1 MAWKCESVGYQGAIY
16 QKEWTLSDQP
26 ILLRRSAKF
35 GPMEPQSSI
44 FWTILASGNTV
55 ATTDMQHSSANWEKW
70 ELIDQSNS
78 WKDFVY
84 LFFSTFAEAC
94 AALHWLEKSLSWK
107 KYSVSASAE
116 NISYGAGLKKF

>member
-1 MAWKCESVGYQGAIY
+1 MACKCELIGYQGAIY
-16 QKEWTLSDQP
+16 QKESILSDQP

-35 GPMEPQSSI
+35 GPMEPQLGI

-55 ATTDMQHSSANWEKW
+55 ATTDIQHSSANWEKW
-70 ELIDQSNS
+70 QLIDQSNS
-78 WKDFVY
+78 WKVFVY
-84 LFFSTFAEAC
+84 LFSQLLLRPC
-94 AALHWLEKSLSWK
+94 SALPWKKSFVK